1 MDKKKGPKRKTK
13 KDGRERKN
21 GGMRM
26 MEEGK
31 DTRMIINLK
40 TEECRT
46 PRRSKYGKK
55 QIN

>member
-13 KDGRERKN
+13 KDGRESKN